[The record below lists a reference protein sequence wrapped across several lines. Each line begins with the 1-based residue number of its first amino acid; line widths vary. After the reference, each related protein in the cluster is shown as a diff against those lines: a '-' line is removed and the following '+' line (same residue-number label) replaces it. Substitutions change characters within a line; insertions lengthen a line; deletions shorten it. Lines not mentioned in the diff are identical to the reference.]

1 MLAENPDFS
10 LKPCSEMEDKM
21 TEQESEVIGSAGLQ
35 LSRRTRADDRYQRGA
50 GIPHRRGCSQSGRL
64 SSRATIHRRS
74 RAASFRAPAQVAY
87 PVDGS
92 TFVGGPVGFPS
103 GGHTTTTIKVAEA
116 RSLAEAGADELDMM
130 INLGRFKSGDLS
142 CVRDEIKA
150 VVEMI
155 KPVPLKVIIEVSRLT
170 DDEIQRASESAV
182 EAGAVFVKTGTGWTG
197 ETTTLQHIR
206 IIGAVVRGHAGSKR
220 QEGSATLQPSKACSH
235 LE

>member
-1 MLAENPDFS
+1 MVALSLGSPARRVVGARDGNDHSARKLLLQLDIVEGSSRKRFSLSSRLSAIRRQCSQEVVLRHKRIPVDLAMLAENPDFS
-10 LKPCSEMEDKM
+10 LKPCSEMENKM

-155 KPVPLKVIIEVSRLT
+155 KPFR
-170 DDEIQRASESAV
+170 
-182 EAGAVFVKTGTGWTG
+182 
-197 ETTTLQHIR
+197 
-206 IIGAVVRGHAGSKR
+206 
-220 QEGSATLQPSKACSH
+220 
-235 LE
+235 